1 MWQHRWAVWA
11 GILGATASCLAKI
24 AVSNDSA
31 SPLQW
36 VYENVCEPHF
46 RNVDLDDVVSAWIY
60 KVVGDLMI
68 RYRVINLMPYV
79 QHIRIH
85 WIQATA
91 LQLHIFEVDWCQFL
105 LLGPR
110 IVCFIAML
118 LMNAYML
125 AAFLKGM
132 QHSGSVVGTAITTA
146 CNFATSALWGALVWN
161 ERFVSTWWLGFFCV
175 MAGVLLLSSVQQ
187 PTSED
192 MSKSTNGHA
201 ATFSYRGSNEA
212 LPNSV
217 SRKYGEAFAKY
228 ESPTRKSST
237 SSGGGGGGGI
247 DTTPYGG
254 GRPSIS
260 SSAELLKL
268 TASLSESPQTAAT
281 TSPKVKVAIQP
292 NKARIQQQ
300 RKAITKLTDRSFF
313 NECPLCDDP
322 LFNKTTGES
331 SLAIA
336 DLSPSCYHIL
346 HARCLKFQQKQQV
359 SSSSSSSSPKDNNTK
374 SKCPI
379 CEKAIP
385 MFVNAK
391 QAAHFGGFW
400 IARVEQCLKRLGPV
414 QTKNAQGQV
423 VQSPQPAS
431 AVREWLSTND
441 TTLTLTQKRYIDDD
455 PTGLGKG
462 LMSALEWGGSVD
474 YNDVQKG
481 HKGWHICLRT
491 KGIWE
496 YSTKQDDIWL
506 WEWGAVHPRQRCDQ
520 CQLLKASLPVT
531 CRDCQG
537 SAEAAYYCSEACQ
550 KRDRQRHK
558 MTCQLWQRQG
568 PKGNQ

>member
-1 MWQHRWAVWA
+1 MWQHRWAVWG

-36 VYENVCEPHF
+36 VYEHWCEP
-46 RNVDLDDVVSAWIY
+46 NVTVDLDDVVSTWIY

-68 RYRVINLMPYV
+68 RHRINLMPYV
-79 QHIRIH
+79 QHLRIS

-105 LLGPR
+105 MLGPR
-110 IVCFIAML
+110 LVCFIAML
-118 LMNAYML
+118 VMNAYML

-132 QHSGSVVGTAITTA
+132 QLSGSVVGTAITTA

-161 ERFVSTWWLGFFCV
+161 ERFVSMWWLGFSCV
-175 MAGVLLLSSVQQ
+175 LAGVLLLSSTQQ
-187 PTSED
+187 PPEET
-192 MSKSTNGHA
+192 SKSA
-201 ATFSYRGSNEA
+201 ARSLSHTLSYRGSNKS

-217 SRKYGEAFAKY
+217 SRKYGEAFSKY
-228 ESPTRKSST
+228 ESPTRKSKNI
-237 SSGGGGGGGI
+237 I

-260 SSAELLKL
+260 SSEALLKITANL
-268 TASLSESPQTAAT
+268 TD
-281 TSPKVKVAIQP
+281 SPKKNVTSSPKPTKVVIQP
-292 NKARIQQQ
+292 NKSRIQQQ
-300 RKAITKLTDRSFF
+300 RKSITALTDRSFF

-322 LFNKTTGES
+322 LFDKITGES

-336 DLSPSCYHIL
+336 DLSPSCHHIL
-346 HARCLKFQQKQQV
+346 HARCLKFQQKQI
-359 SSSSSSSSPKDNNTK
+359 SPRDNK

-379 CEKAIP
+379 CDKTIP

-400 IARVEQCLKRLGPV
+400 IERVEKCLKQSGPLR
-414 QTKNAQGQV
+414 TKNAQGQAV
-423 VQSPQPAS
+423 LSPQPAS
-431 AVREWLSTND
+431 VVREWLSKND
-441 TTLTLTQKRYIDDD
+441 TTLTMTQKRYIEDD

-474 YNDVQKG
+474 FNDVQKG
-481 HKGWHICLRT
+481 RKGWHICLRT

-506 WEWGAVHPRQRCDQ
+506 WEWGQIHPRQRCDQ
-520 CQLLKASLPVT
+520 CQLVKASLPVA

-537 SAEAAYYCSEACQ
+537 SAEAAYYCCEACQ
-550 KRDRQRHK
+550 KRDKQRHK

-568 PKGNQ
+568 PQSK